1 MSDMAVPPDVAIT
14 GQNEPREGAAMPHFD
29 DDSTGMRRK
38 GCGHRKPARRK
49 VAVQKDAHDAKA
61 ARPRPTF
68 DMSASR
74 KREQPSLE
82 MIPEKGLHQWLT
94 KRCEH
99 GPGKPVIAQSIWQTN
114 SA

>member
-1 MSDMAVPPDVAIT
+1 MMI
-14 GQNEPREGAAMPHFD
+14 QQE
-29 DDSTGMRRK
+29 
-38 GCGHRKPARRK
+38 CGGK
-49 VAVQKDAHDAKA
+49 VAGTASLLAGRLRCEMTRMTPRQQG
-61 ARPRPTF
+61 PRPTF